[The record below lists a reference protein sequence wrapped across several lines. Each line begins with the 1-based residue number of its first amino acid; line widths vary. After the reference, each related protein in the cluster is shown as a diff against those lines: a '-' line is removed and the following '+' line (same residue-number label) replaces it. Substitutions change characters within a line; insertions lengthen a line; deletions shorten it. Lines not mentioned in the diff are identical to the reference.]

1 MRLPAITP
9 AARAQRHADH
19 LARRMLGAPQAQL
32 TELRRAYQAAAA
44 RAAAGTRTDIPLGV
58 REHLRATLARP
69 RTVAM
74 LLGAALWLLL
84 LWALRTYAPAAASDL
99 RWACVGALVVLV
111 GGWARR
117 QWAVRRE
124 VVLCEPEGED
134 R

>member
-19 LARRMLGAPQAQL
+19 LARRILGAPQTQV
-32 TELRRAYQAAAA
+32 TELRRAYQAASA
-44 RAAAGTRTDIPLGV
+44 RAAAGTRTDIPLGL
-58 REHLRATLARP
+58 REHLRAILARP
-69 RTVAM
+69 RTVVM
-74 LLGAALWLLL
+74 LLGLGLWLLL
-84 LWALRTYAPAAASDL
+84 LWALWTYLPTVASDL
-99 RWACVGALVVLV
+99 RWACVGALVVQV

-124 VVLCEPEGED
+124 VVLHEPEGED